1 MTFDQ
6 VLQYLTTIG
15 ALLLAYLGWRRNDK
29 GDTSAQ
35 AEWRGVV
42 STKLD
47 AIMEQLKGLV
57 GIPERV
63 RELEKWREQHTEE
76 HRR

>member
-1 MTFDQ
+1 VTFDQ
-6 VLQYLTTIG
+6 ILQYLTTIG

-35 AEWRGVV
+35 AEWRGRV
-42 STKLD
+42 STMLE

-63 RELEKWREQHTEE
+63 RALEDWQKQHMND
-76 HRR
+76 HQK